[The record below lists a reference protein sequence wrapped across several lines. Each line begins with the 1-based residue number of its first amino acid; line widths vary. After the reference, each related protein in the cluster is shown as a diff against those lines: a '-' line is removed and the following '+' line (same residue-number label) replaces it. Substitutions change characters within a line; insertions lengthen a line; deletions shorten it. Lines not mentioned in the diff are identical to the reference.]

1 MAIIKPEQL
10 SSGSYSISGSFS
22 GSFQGDGSQ
31 LSGIAASK
39 WSGSNPITRDS
50 NVEITGSL
58 NVTGGITASLF
69 GTASWAENA
78 LTASYVLNAVSSSF
92 AQTASFTISASFAQ
106 TAATASVLN
115 GFDPNAATFT
125 IELIDA
131 LTVDFYAPDDLR
143 INTTSSISGSV
154 TASLSVN
161 NSAYTLTN
169 LIDQGDKITVTAVSA
184 SVFNLN
190 ARYE

>member
-1 MAIIKPEQL
+1 VQ
-10 SSGSYSISGSFS
+10 
-22 GSFQGDGSQ
+22 
-31 LSGIAASK
+31 
-39 WSGSNPITRDS
+39 
-50 NVEITGSL
+50 
-58 NVTGGITASLF
+58 TAQ
-69 GTASWAENA
+69 
-78 LTASYVLNAVSSSF
+78 TASYVLNAVSSSF
-92 AQTASFTISASFAQ
+92 AQTASFTISASFAQTAISSSYAETSSFAQ

>member
-1 MAIIKPEQL
+1 M
-10 SSGSYSISGSFS
+10 
-22 GSFQGDGSQ
+22 
-31 LSGIAASK
+31 
-39 WSGSNPITRDS
+39 SNQTTATREWVNGELD
-50 NVEITGSL
+50 
-58 NVTGGITASLF
+58 LF
-69 GTASWAENA
+69 
-78 LTASYVLNAVSSSF
+78 
-92 AQTASFTISASFAQ
+92 
-106 TAATASVLN
+106 
-115 GFDPNAATFT
+115 TFT
-125 IELIDA
+125 VELIDA

-169 LIDQGDKITVTAVSA
+169 LIDQGDKITVTAASA

>member
-1 MAIIKPEQL
+1 MWGIRYICIMSTIKFFIKGSSSISQIYVRVRDGRNIDLSIKTQL
-10 SSGSYSISGSFS
+10 VVDSENWSSKKGEVKQTSSFSETSSFATTASFASSGNGAFSGSFS
-22 GSFQGDGSQ
+22 GSFIGNGSQ
-31 LSGIAASK
+31 L
-39 WSGSNPITRDS
+39 T
-50 NVEITGSL
+50 NV
-58 NVTGGITASLF
+58 
-69 GTASWAENA
+69 
-78 LTASYVLNAVSSSF
+78 
-92 AQTASFTISASFAQ
+92 
-106 TAATASVLN
+106 TASVLS

-169 LIDQGDKITVTAVSA
+169 LIDQGDKITVTAASA

>member
-1 MAIIKPEQL
+1 MSQNQIGATREWVNDQGL
-10 SSGSYSISGSFS
+10 TSGSFTGSVQGTSSFSKTSSFTLSGNGSFTGSFS
-22 GSFQGDGSQ
+22 GSFIGNGSQ
-31 LSGIAASK
+31 L
-39 WSGSNPITRDS
+39 T
-50 NVEITGSL
+50 NV
-58 NVTGGITASLF
+58 
-69 GTASWAENA
+69 
-78 LTASYVLNAVSSSF
+78 
-92 AQTASFTISASFAQ
+92 
-106 TAATASVLN
+106 TASVLS

-169 LIDQGDKITVTAVSA
+169 LIDQGDKITVTAASV